1 MKMYTAPESTENTV
15 PQHHAVQVT
24 EKEEDGS
31 WVLVIGTSH
40 EPPQANRLKP
50 PLIFVPGSC
59 DWALYFQTLPTVQE
73 MLKNLF
79 DVLSIF
85 HKHLSVL
92 KQNLPFVFSSVF
104 CGGDKKAHNPV
115 SSISSRFIEFVLNV
129 TIFVSVLLFLLRIRF
144 LTKVPAVFS
153 RPFSMV
159 LQ

>member
-1 MKMYTAPESTENTV
+1 MKMHIALESTESTIPKN
-15 PQHHAVQVT
+15 HSVQVT
-24 EKEEDGS
+24 EKEEGGG
-31 WVLVIGTSH
+31 WVLVMRTSH
-40 EPPQANRLKP
+40 EPPQANKLNS
-50 PLIFVPGSC
+50 PLLLAPENC
-59 DWALYFQTLPTVQE
+59 DWVLHFQTLHTAQE

-115 SSISSRFIEFVLNV
+115 SSISSRFREFVLNI
-129 TIFVSVLLFLLRIRF
+129 TIFVLVLLFLLHIRF

-153 RPFSMV
+153 CPFSMV